1 MQSATTTGEPARDP
15 LRAVFDAL
23 TWQRAVLAVLLALVA
38 AAVLNPIFTV
48 PFEVLLARMV
58 FIAAFLLVAFGI
70 AGAWPLGRV
79 PAWLA
84 QVLAVVIAAPIAA
97 LLAYLP
103 SVGGDLT
110 KVLAH
115 HNLMMGFI
123 YITLAVL
130 VVAPLLALGALYRQ
144 RDAQA
149 RSAQLAFALERSTL
163 EKEALDARLRV
174 LQAQVEPHFLFN
186 TLANVQALVES
197 GSPQAGPVL
206 KSLIS
211 YLRATVPKLHTQ
223 ASTLATEIALVR
235 AYLELMHMRMPD
247 RLQFSI
253 DTAPDLESIDF
264 LPLSILTLVE
274 NAVRHGIDPSE
285 QGGRID
291 VSVQRE
297 AAGEAI
303 RVSVAD
309 SGVGMDESAVHGIGL
324 SNLESRLRSFFG
336 GSARLELREVQ
347 PHGLSAEI
355 VFTASEG
362 ARKASRGAMR

>member
-1 MQSATTTGEPARDP
+1 MQSLATTGHSARAV
-15 LRAVFDAL
+15 LRAIFDAL
-23 TWQRAVLAVLLALVA
+23 SWQRAALAVLVAVVA
-38 AAVLNPIFTV
+38 AALLNPIFSV
-48 PFEVLLARMV
+48 PFEVLVGRMI
-58 FIAAFLLVAFGI
+58 FIAAFLLLAFGV
-70 AGAWPLGRV
+70 AGAWPPGRV

-84 QVLAVVIAAPIAA
+84 QVLAVVIAAPIAT

-110 KVLAH
+110 KMLAH
-115 HNLMMGFI
+115 EGRLMGFI
-123 YITLAVL
+123 YITLTVL
-130 VVAPLLALGALYRQ
+130 MIAPLLALGALYRQ

-206 KSLIS
+206 TSLIS
-211 YLRATVPKLHTQ
+211 YLRATVPKLHTR
-223 ASTLATEIALVR
+223 ASTLAAEVSLAR
-235 AYLELMHMRMPD
+235 AYLELMQMRMPD

-253 DTAPDLESIDF
+253 EVAAGLESVEF

-285 QGGRID
+285 RGGRID
-291 VSVQRE
+291 ISVQRE
-297 AAGEAI
+297 AGNGAI
-303 RVSVAD
+303 RVAVTD
-309 SGVGMDESAVHGIGL
+309 SGIGMDDSAVFGIGL
-324 SNLESRLRSFFG
+324 ANLESRLRGFFG
-336 GSARLELREVQ
+336 STARLELQEVD

-355 VFTASEG
+355 VFTPSESIGNAAVG
-362 ARKASRGAMR
+362 ATS

>member
-1 MQSATTTGEPARDP
+1 MHSLATTGHSARAV
-15 LRAVFDAL
+15 LRAIFDAL
-23 TWQRAVLAVLLALVA
+23 SWQRAALAVLVAVVA
-38 AAVLNPIFTV
+38 AALLNPIFSV
-48 PFEVLLARMV
+48 PFEVLVGRMI
-58 FIAAFLLVAFGI
+58 FIAAFLLLAFGV
-70 AGAWPLGRV
+70 AGAWPPGRV

-84 QVLAVVIAAPIAA
+84 QVLAVVIAAPIAT

-110 KVLAH
+110 KMLAH
-115 HNLMMGFI
+115 EGRLMGFI
-123 YITLAVL
+123 YITLTVL
-130 VVAPLLALGALYRQ
+130 MIAPLLALGALYRQ

-223 ASTLATEIALVR
+223 ASTLAAEVSLAR
-235 AYLELMHMRMPD
+235 AYLELMQMRMPD

-253 DTAPDLESIDF
+253 EVAAGLESIEF

-285 QGGRID
+285 RGGRID
-291 VSVQRE
+291 ISVQRE
-297 AAGEAI
+297 AGNGAI
-303 RVSVAD
+303 RVAVTD
-309 SGVGMDESAVHGIGL
+309 SGIGMDDSAVFGIGL
-324 SNLESRLRSFFG
+324 ANLESRLRGFFG
-336 GSARLELREVQ
+336 SAARLELQEVN

-355 VFTASEG
+355 VFTPSESIGNAAVG
-362 ARKASRGAMR
+362 ATS

>member
-1 MQSATTTGEPARDP
+1 MQSATTTSEPARDP
-15 LRAVFDAL
+15 VRAVFDAL
-23 TWQRAVLAVLLALVA
+23 TWQRAALAVLLSLVA
-38 AAVLNPIFTV
+38 AAVLNPIFLV
-48 PFEVLLARMV
+48 PFEVLVARMV
-58 FIAAFLLVAFGI
+58 FIAAFLLLAFGV
-70 AGAWPLGRV
+70 AGAWPPSRL

-84 QVLAVVIAAPIAA
+84 QVLAVVIAAPIAT

-110 KVLAH
+110 KLLAYH
-115 HNLMMGFI
+115 HLMMGFI
-123 YITLAVL
+123 YITLTVL

-149 RSAQLAFALERSTL
+149 RAAQLAFALERSTL

-174 LQAQVEPHFLFN
+174 LQAQIEPHFLFN
-186 TLANVQALVES
+186 TLANVQALVDS
-197 GSPQAGPVL
+197 GSPKAGPVL

-211 YLRATVPKLHTQ
+211 YLRAAVPKLHSE
-223 ASTLATEIALVR
+223 ASTLATEIALAR

-253 DTAPDLESIDF
+253 DTGAGLERIEF

-291 VSVQRE
+291 VAVQRE
-297 AAGEAI
+297 AGSAAI
-303 RVSVAD
+303 RVSVTD
-309 SGVGMDESAVHGIGL
+309 SGVGMDDSAVYGTGL
-324 SNLESRLRSFFG
+324 ANLESRLRSFFG
-336 GSARLELREVQ
+336 GSVRLELREVQ
-347 PHGLSAEI
+347 PHGLAAEI
-355 VFTASEG
+355 VFTPNDSAG
-362 ARKASRGAMR
+362 KAPRDAAP